1 MHDGFIFCT
10 WMQMTF
16 LEAVQHKNV
25 VVELAVDAMSDRSG
39 LVGVI
44 YDEFA
49 RCSWL
54 KDFVAIVA

>member
-1 MHDGFIFCT
+1 
-10 WMQMTF
+10 MQMTF

-25 VVELAVDAMSDRSG
+25 VVEIAVDAMSDRSG

-44 YDEFA
+44 YDELA

-54 KDFVAIVA
+54 NDFVAIIA